1 MSIVGGMGSAEE
13 KGCHALNRTSEPAP
27 EIVLVLVLV
36 LELVPGM
43 AMMPGLEDSS
53 SWARR
58 RSVVFI
64 SGEMDD
70 ASK

>member
-1 MSIVGGMGSAEE
+1 MGSAEE
-13 KGCHALNRTSEPAP
+13 KGCHALNRTSEPESAP
-27 EIVLVLVLV
+27 EIV
-36 LELVPGM
+36 LVPGM